1 MPNSLAGWPWLAQL
15 GCQQY
20 KFGEPGV
27 SGEAYSAAMQAELI
41 RENPVKMLS
50 NRGQPSDA
58 ARHAF
63 DRHIHQMNAPKALD
77 LVGNWNLA
85 RGMRFVKWL
94 QEQIASEGS
103 VMYDVLYRG
112 EPMRAIFNPLNNVA
126 VFVRVSK
133 NGAMDLVAAFPLSPA
148 QQRYLLAQNPRVN

>member
-94 QEQIASEGS
+94 QEQSLGRE
-103 VMYDVLYRG
+103 RH
-112 EPMRAIFNPLNNVA
+112 
-126 VFVRVSK
+126 VRRS
-133 NGAMDLVAAFPLSPA
+133 L
-148 QQRYLLAQNPRVN
+148 QR